1 MPFVKLTQVHN
12 FTVTTMSSK
21 FCNHRAIHTSDET
34 TLADSKNC
42 KLCRKRMSN
51 EHFKNPKNG
60 SLFSVCDICRQRKRD
75 KYWSIF

>member
-1 MPFVKLTQVHN
+1 MHN
-12 FTVTTMSSK
+12 FTVITMSSK
-21 FCNHRAIHTSDET
+21 FCNHRAIHTSDEP

-60 SLFSVCDICRQRKRD
+60 SLFSVCDICRKRKRD